1 MRPAASCRNTQPWSP
16 SILRTPGTGSFP
28 GEIIY
33 LRMHGRGD
41 WYSHDYSEEELREAA
56 ACIRDATPGKV
67 YVFFNNDHAMLGNAR
82 RMREIL
88 QEG

>member
-1 MRPAASCRNTQPWSP
+1 
-16 SILRTPGTGSFP
+16 
-28 GEIIY
+28 
-33 LRMHGRGD
+33 MHGRGE
-41 WYSHDYSEEELREAA
+41 WYSHDYSEEELRETA

-67 YVFFNNDHAMLGNAR
+67 YVFFNNDHTMLGNAR